1 MSIFLNRH
9 WLDFNTSPL
18 QHHCERNEN
27 IIDIARRGS
36 NSRISASPSY
46 PIISLFHLGSSE
58 LWGMSLNNTF
68 RSLVLS
74 LQLHYA
80 PMCKQYT
87 APFLQGPYLGRVFT
101 STVDRM
107 CARVCARAWACVC
120 VGAREFGAHAVLSIV
135 CHGGATNWTIAKKN
149 ASSRSRQKESKVP
162 GWRTCFGI
170 ALLLT
175 HQACTL
181 DEAWLSFSLSSYLS
195 LFLLLSVDCLWPAMP
210 D

>member
-58 LWGMSLNNTF
+58 LWGMSLYNTF

-107 CARVCARAWACVC
+107 CARVCARAWAWACVC

-135 CHGGATNWTIAKKN
+135 CDSGATNWTIAKKMLHLDRGRKRVRCP
-149 ASSRSRQKESKVP
+149 A
-162 GWRTCFGI
+162 GGL
-170 ALLLT
+170 AL
-175 HQACTL
+175 
-181 DEAWLSFSLSSYLS
+181 E
-195 LFLLLSVDCLWPAMP
+195 
-210 D
+210 